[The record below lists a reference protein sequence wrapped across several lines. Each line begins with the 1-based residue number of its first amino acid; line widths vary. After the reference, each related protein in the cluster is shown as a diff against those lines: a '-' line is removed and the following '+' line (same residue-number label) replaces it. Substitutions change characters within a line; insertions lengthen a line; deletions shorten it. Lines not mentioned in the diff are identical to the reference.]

1 VGPLKEEDVGRYAVT
16 KQEQDRMAFKTP
28 TLRSVALTAPYMH
41 NGALKTLDEVI
52 EFYNKGGEPV
62 PGKDLSITPLTL
74 TDQEKKDLVEF
85 LKALTGESLKIS
97 VPKLP

>member
-1 VGPLKEEDVGRYAVT
+1 MKPL
-16 KQEQDRMAFKTP
+16 
-28 TLRSVALTAPYMH
+28 
-41 NGALKTLDEVI
+41 N
-52 EFYNKGGEPV
+52 
-62 PGKDLSITPLTL
+62 L

>member
-1 VGPLKEEDVGRYAVT
+1 
-16 KQEQDRMAFKTP
+16 M
-28 TLRSVALTAPYMH
+28 
-41 NGALKTLDEVI
+41 I
-52 EFYNKGGEPV
+52 EFYNKGGEAV
-62 PGKDLSITPLTL
+62 PGKDLSITPLNL

>member
-1 VGPLKEEDVGRYAVT
+1 
-16 KQEQDRMAFKTP
+16 MAFKTP

-41 NGALKTLDEVI
+41 DGAFKTLGEVI
-52 EFYNKGGEPV
+52 EFYNNGGEAV
-62 PGKDLSITPLTL
+62 PGKDLSITPLNL

-85 LKALTGESLKIS
+85 MKALTGESLKIS

>member
-1 VGPLKEEDVGRYAVT
+1 
-16 KQEQDRMAFKTP
+16 M
-28 TLRSVALTAPYMH
+28 
-41 NGALKTLDEVI
+41 I
-52 EFYNKGGEPV
+52 EFYNTGGEAV
-62 PGKDLSITPLTL
+62 PGKDLSITPLNL